1 MSYETLA
8 TFILAT
14 AVIVAIPGP
23 NILIVVNDSITH
35 GFRRSLATIVGIK
48 AGTLMLIMLSM
59 VGVAALLK
67 MFSGVYLFIKWLGI
81 GYLVYLGVSQ
91 IRMSMREQD
100 TRPQAKTS
108 EKGLFLKGFL
118 VSATN
123 PKGIIFAGAF
133 FPQFIDEKAALL
145 PQMLLL
151 CFGFVLTAALIE
163 IVYAVLGDAARAL
176 FRTDSFRRLSNRLSG
191 GVLILFGIGLAFA
204 KDGE

>member
-1 MSYETLA
+1 M
-8 TFILAT
+8 AT

-35 GFRRSLATIVGIK
+35 GFKRSLATIVGIK
-48 AGTLMLIMLSM
+48 VGTLLLVILSM
-59 VGVAALLK
+59 AGVAALLK
-67 MFSGVYLFIKWLGI
+67 MFSGVYLLIKWLGI
-81 GYLVYLGVSQ
+81 GYLVYIGVSQ
-91 IRMSMREQD
+91 IRMSQRGQNTPTREH
-100 TRPQAKTS
+100 TS

-145 PQMLLL
+145 PQMLIL
-151 CFGFVLTAALIE
+151 CFGFALIATLIE
-163 IVYAVLGDAARAL
+163 IIYAVLGDAARTL
-176 FRTDSFRRLSNRLSG
+176 FQTDTFRRLSNRLSG
-191 GVLILFGIGLAFA
+191 GILILFGIGLAFS